1 MEDIEN
7 TAKKHERKR
16 QAIQLPPALHR
27 AVKLEI
33 NARFERGGGKVTQG
47 DVLIEAW
54 DAYMRHRVES
64 PVSTDPSPVERGQKS
79 AGRLPERHRNAHALL
94 QQILDTNDKEAIDG
108 IESNMK
114 LFVEALKSRTG
125 TLPRLQRGGGQ

>member
-79 AGRLPERHRNAHALL
+79 GVS
-94 QQILDTNDKEAIDG
+94 G
-108 IESNMK
+108 IQCRMM
-114 LFVEALKSRTG
+114 
-125 TLPRLQRGGGQ
+125 RLQAQENNSPHSDFTVDNHAGIRYY